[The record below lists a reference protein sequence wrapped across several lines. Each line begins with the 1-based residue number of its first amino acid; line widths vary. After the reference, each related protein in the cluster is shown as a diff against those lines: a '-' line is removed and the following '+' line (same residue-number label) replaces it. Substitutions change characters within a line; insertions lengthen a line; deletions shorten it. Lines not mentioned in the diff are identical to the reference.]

1 MKLIHLSDLHLGKR
15 VSEFPMIED
24 QKHILHEVLNVI
36 DNEKVDGV
44 MIAGDVYDRSIPPVE
59 AVTLLDH
66 FLEEL
71 VRRNVHVFMISG
83 NHDSA
88 ERLAFGSTLISKSNV
103 FISPAYSGKVEP
115 WVFEDEYGAI
125 CVYALPF
132 VKPVHVRMAHEDC
145 DAHSYTDA
153 VRDAVKA
160 MGVDVSARNIII
172 SHQFVTGALR
182 SDSEEI
188 SVGGSDNVDVSV
200 FDDFDYVAL
209 GHLHRPQKVGRETV
223 RYSGTP
229 LKYSFSECNDAK
241 SVPVIEM
248 REKGDISIR
257 LIPLKPLHDLRV
269 IRGSYDELTLRKN
282 YEGTNTEDYV
292 HVILTDEEDVLDAA
306 ERLRTIYPNLMQL
319 SYDNKR
325 TQASGEITFADNL
338 AAKSPAELFG
348 EFFEMQN
355 NAPMSDAQAAYLS
368 GVMEKIWEE

>member
-1 MKLIHLSDLHLGKR
+1 
-15 VSEFPMIED
+15 
-24 QKHILHEVLNVI
+24 
-36 DNEKVDGV
+36 
-44 MIAGDVYDRSIPPVE
+44 
-59 AVTLLDH
+59 LDH

-71 VRRNVHVFMISG
+71 VRRNVHVFMVSG

-103 FISPAYSGKVEP
+103 FISPAYSGKVAP
-115 WVFEDEYGAI
+115 WIFEDAYGAV

-153 VRDAVKA
+153 VRTAIENMD
-160 MGVDVSARNIII
+160 VDPSMRNVII

-188 SVGGSDNVDVSV
+188 SVGGSDNVDVSI
-200 FDDFDYVAL
+200 FDGFDYVAL

-282 YEGTNTEDYV
+282 YEGTNTEDYI
-292 HVILTDEEDVLDAA
+292 HVILTDEDDVLDAA

-338 AAKSPAELFG
+338 AAKSPTELFG

-355 NAPMSDAQAAYLS
+355 NAPMSDAQVAYLS